1 MSQDIHTHLEKLK
14 AELEK
19 LEPAVKH
26 LQKADENATVLIAS
40 LTNIHKEFTKHL
52 QNIEKSLADAN
63 EKHQKQLTK
72 EIQEAT
78 KKVNDASEQLTKS
91 NASFE
96 LQIKTLISKY
106 ASLGDATAE
115 LVRTIDTID
124 FPRRLEKLSDDA
136 QLIYR
141 SVQATQTNLANLER
155 KLTGEILSKTKELF
169 SKLDFIKNS
178 LDQKLESIDELLKT
192 QFEKQSKENKLLK
205 ILLFVSIGMSVII
218 IAIQFIN

>member
-115 LVRTIDTID
+115 LVRTKDTID
-124 FPRRLEKLSDDA
+124 FPRRLEILSDDA